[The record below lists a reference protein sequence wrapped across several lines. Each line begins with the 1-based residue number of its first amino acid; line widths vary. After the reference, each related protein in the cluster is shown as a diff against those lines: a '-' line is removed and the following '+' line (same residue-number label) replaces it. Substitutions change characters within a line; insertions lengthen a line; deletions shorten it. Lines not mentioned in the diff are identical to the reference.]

1 MTCINGSPR
10 LNFAVAASNTGA
22 NAIVKPRQ
30 PELLPRPTEA
40 ELEILQV
47 LWARD
52 GCTVREVHEALHR
65 DSGAGY
71 TTALKLL
78 QIMHGKGLVVRD
90 DSQRAHVFHAA
101 VSKEKT
107 QKRFLA
113 DLVQRVFEGS
123 PSQLVLHALGSQR
136 ASREEL
142 REIRALLN
150 RLEKDER

>member
-1 MTCINGSPR
+1 MALSRNQ
-10 LNFAVAASNTGA
+10 
-22 NAIVKPRQ
+22 RQ
-30 PELLPRPTEA
+30 TDVPRPTEA
-40 ELEILQV
+40 ELEILQI
-47 LWARD
+47 LWARG
-52 GCTVREVHEALHR
+52 GCTVREVHEALSR
-65 DSGAGY
+65 DSGTGY

-90 DSQRAHVFHAA
+90 DSQRAHVFRAA
-101 VSKEKT
+101 ISKEKT
-107 QKRFLA
+107 QKRFLS

-150 RLEKDER
+150 RLDKEERS

>member
-1 MTCINGSPR
+1 MVINREQG
-10 LNFAVAASNTGA
+10 G
-22 NAIVKPRQ
+22 
-30 PELLPRPTEA
+30 LPRPTEA

-47 LWARD
+47 LWERG
-52 GCTVREVHEALHR
+52 GCTVRDVHEVLHR
-65 DSGAGY
+65 RDGTGY

-90 DSQRAHVFHAA
+90 DSQRAHVFRAA

>member
-1 MTCINGSPR
+1 MKAQSR
-10 LNFAVAASNTGA
+10 A
-22 NAIVKPRQ
+22 NVV
-30 PELLPRPTEA
+30 RPTEA
-40 ELEILQV
+40 ELEILHV
-47 LWARD
+47 LWAHD
-52 GCTVREVHEALHR
+52 ACTVREVHEALHR

-78 QIMHGKGLVVRD
+78 QIMHGKGLVTRD
-90 DSQRAHVFHAA
+90 DSQRAHVFRAA

-123 PSQLVLHALGSQR
+123 SSKLVLHALGSQH

-150 RLEKDER
+150 RLDKE

>member
-1 MTCINGSPR
+1 MKIEKS
-10 LNFAVAASNTGA
+10 A
-22 NAIVKPRQ
+22 NA
-30 PELLPRPTEA
+30 PRPTEA
-40 ELEILQV
+40 ELQILHI
-47 LWARD
+47 LWTRE

-65 DSGAGY
+65 DSGTGY

-90 DSQRAHVFHAA
+90 DSQRAHVFRAA

-123 PSQLVLHALGSQR
+123 PSQLVLHALGSQH

-150 RLEKDER
+150 RLDKEERS

>member
-1 MTCINGSPR
+1 MKAQHAQQVS
-10 LNFAVAASNTGA
+10 
-22 NAIVKPRQ
+22 
-30 PELLPRPTEA
+30 RPTEA
-40 ELEILQV
+40 ELEILHV
-47 LWARD
+47 LWARG

-65 DSGAGY
+65 DSGTGY

-90 DSQRAHVFHAA
+90 DSQRAHVFRAA

-123 PSQLVLHALGSQR
+123 PSQLVLQALGSQR

-150 RLEKDER
+150 QLDKDERS

>member
-1 MTCINGSPR
+1 MKMQKQD
-10 LNFAVAASNTGA
+10 V
-22 NAIVKPRQ
+22 
-30 PELLPRPTEA
+30 PRPTEA
-40 ELEILQV
+40 ELEILQI

-52 GCTVREVHEALHR
+52 GCTVRDVHEALHR
-65 DSGAGY
+65 DAGTGY

-78 QIMHGKGLVVRD
+78 QIMHGKGLVTRD

-101 VSKEKT
+101 ISKEKT

-150 RLEKDER
+150 RLDKGERP